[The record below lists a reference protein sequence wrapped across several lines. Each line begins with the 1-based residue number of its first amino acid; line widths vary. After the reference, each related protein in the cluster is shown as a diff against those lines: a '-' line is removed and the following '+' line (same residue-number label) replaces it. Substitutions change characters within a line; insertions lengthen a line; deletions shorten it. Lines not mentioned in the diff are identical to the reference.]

1 MKPTILRLLILL
13 SLAFLP
19 GQAASEPEETGFDF
33 PTPIADYVKEEN
45 GATLVEILRHRA
57 ESQPFNVV
65 ATLIFAC
72 AVVHTFFTARFRH
85 WAHGLEHRHAERL
98 RATGRYRDTNNDG
111 EPDEVSFW
119 GKVLHFFG
127 EVEAV
132 FGIWVI
138 PLLIAITYYTSWHTA
153 EEYMTHGVHYTEPM
167 FVVVIMA
174 IAGSRPVLTFAENA
188 MARVAALGGKTPA
201 AWWFSILTAG
211 PLLGSFITEPA
222 AMTIAALLLVENFY
236 RHQPTEKLKY
246 ATIGLLFVNVSVGG
260 TLTHFAA
267 PPVLM
272 VAGTWGWDLMHM
284 MTNFGWK
291 AAVGLVIANLC
302 YYFVFRGEFA
312 ALACKAALDPE
323 GPAHEEHL
331 TEHRFPIPTWVTLV
345 HLLMLFWTVFTAH
358 YTALYLGG
366 FLLFLAFTEATKQY
380 QTPISL
386 RSPIL
391 VGFFLAGL
399 VIHGTLQQWWIEPVL
414 RSLDTLAL
422 FAGSTVLTA
431 FNDNAA
437 ITYLASLVPG
447 FSDEMKYAVVAGA
460 VTGGGLTVI
469 ANAPNPAGQSI
480 LSKYF
485 HEGVGPGKLLLGAL
499 VPTLIQAACFLLLR
513 S

>member
-1 MKPTILRLLILL
+1 MKLLLRLLLLL
-13 SLAFLP
+13 SLA
-19 GQAASEPEETGFDF
+19 AAPMFAADEPEEAFDF
-33 PTPIADYVKEEN
+33 PTPLEDYARAEN
-45 GATLVEILRHRA
+45 GASLVEILRHRA
-57 ESQPFNVV
+57 EANPFNVV
-65 ATLIFAC
+65 ATIIFAC

-85 WAHGLEHRHAERL
+85 WAHVLEQRHAARL
-98 RATGRYRDTNNDG
+98 RAEGRYRDTNNDG

-138 PLLIAITYYTSWHTA
+138 PLLVAITYYTSWHTA
-153 EEYMTHGVHYTEPM
+153 EEYMTKRVHYTEPM

-174 IAGSRPVLTFAENA
+174 IAGSRPVLTFAEKVMSRFA
-188 MARVAALGGKTPA
+188 GLGGSTPA
-201 AWWFSILTAG
+201 AWWFAILTVG

-236 RHQPTEKLKY
+236 RHRPSEPLKY

-272 VAGTWGWDLMHM
+272 VAGTWDWGLMHM
-284 MTNFGWK
+284 MTHFGWK
-291 AAVGLVIANLC
+291 AAIGLVVANAI
-302 YYFVFRGEFA
+302 YYAVFRREFA
-312 ALACKAALDPE
+312 ALADKARVEPD

-331 TEHRFPIPTWVTLV
+331 TEHRFPIPAWVTLV
-345 HLLMLFWTVFTAH
+345 HLGALFWTVFTAH
-358 YTALYLGG
+358 YPALYLGG
-366 FLLFLAFTEATKQY
+366 FLMFLAFTEATKQF

-422 FAGSTVLTA
+422 FGGATVLTA

-447 FSDEMKYAVVAGA
+447 FTDEMKYAVVAGA

-480 LSKYF
+480 LAKYF

>member
-1 MKPTILRLLILL
+1 MKLLLRLLLLL
-13 SLAFLP
+13 SLA
-19 GQAASEPEETGFDF
+19 AAPMFAADEPEEAFDF
-33 PTPIADYVKEEN
+33 PTPLEDYARAEN
-45 GATLVEILRHRA
+45 GASLVEILRHRA
-57 ESQPFNVV
+57 EANPFNVV
-65 ATLIFAC
+65 ATIIFAC

-85 WAHGLEHRHAERL
+85 WAHVLEQRHAARL
-98 RATGRYRDTNNDG
+98 RAEGRYRDTNNDG

-138 PLLIAITYYTSWHTA
+138 PLLVAITYYTSWHTA
-153 EEYMTHGVHYTEPM
+153 EEYMTKRVHYTEPM

-174 IAGSRPVLTFAENA
+174 IAGSRPVLTFAEKVMSRFA
-188 MARVAALGGKTPA
+188 GLGGSTPA
-201 AWWFSILTAG
+201 AWWFAILTVG

-236 RHQPTEKLKY
+236 RHRPSEPLKY

-272 VAGTWGWDLMHM
+272 VAGTWDWDLMHM
-284 MTNFGWK
+284 MTHFGWK
-291 AAVGLVIANLC
+291 AAIGLVVANAI
-302 YYFVFRGEFA
+302 YYAVFRREFA
-312 ALACKAALDPE
+312 ALADKARVEPD

-331 TEHRFPIPTWVTLV
+331 TEHRFPIPAWVTLV
-345 HLLMLFWTVFTAH
+345 HLGALFWTVFTAH
-358 YTALYLGG
+358 YPALYLGG
-366 FLLFLAFTEATKQY
+366 FLMFLAFTEATKQF

-422 FAGSTVLTA
+422 FGGATVLTA

-447 FSDEMKYAVVAGA
+447 FTDEMKYAVVAGA

-480 LSKYF
+480 LAKYF

>member
-1 MKPTILRLLILL
+1 MKFLARLLLL
-13 SLAFLP
+13 LALVAP
-19 GQAASEPEETGFDF
+19 VAAKPSAETAVLENF
-33 PTPIADYVKEEN
+33 PVPLETYARDEK
-45 GATLVEILRHRA
+45 GATLLEVLQHRA
-57 ESQPFNVV
+57 EMEPFNVV
-65 ATLIFAC
+65 ATIIFAL
-72 AVVHTFFTARFRH
+72 AVIHTFFTAKFRH
-85 WAHGLEHRHAERL
+85 WAHVLEHRHAERL
-98 RATGRYRDTNNDG
+98 RAEGRYSDRNNDG

-138 PLLIAITYYTSWHTA
+138 PLLIAITYYENWLTA
-153 EEYMTHGVHYTEPM
+153 EVYLTSGVHYTEPI

-174 IAGSRPVLTFAENA
+174 IAGSRPVLTFAESA
-188 MARVAALGGKTPA
+188 MARVAGLGGKTPG
-201 AWWFSILTAG
+201 AWWFAILTVG

-236 RHQPTEKLKY
+236 RYAPSERLKY

-260 TLTHFAA
+260 TLTDFAA

-272 VAGTWGWDLMHM
+272 VAGTWGWDLLHM
-284 MTNFGWK
+284 MTHFGWK
-291 AAVGLVIANLC
+291 AAIGLGVANLV
-302 YYFVFRGEFA
+302 YYLVFRREFA
-312 ALACKAALDPE
+312 ELAVKAREIPE
-323 GPAHEEHL
+323 GPTHEEHL
-331 TEHRFPIPTWVTLV
+331 TEHRFPIPVWVTVV
-345 HLLMLFWTVFTAH
+345 HLAALFWTVFTAH

-366 FLLFLAFTEATKQY
+366 FLLFLAFTQATVQY

-414 RSLDTLAL
+414 RSLDSLAL
-422 FAGSTVLTA
+422 FGGSTVLTA

-447 FSDEMKYAVVAGA
+447 FSEEMKYAVVAGA

-499 VPTLIQAACFLLLR
+499 IPTAIQAACFLLLR
-513 S
+513 T